1 MEKWDITWEKGREEK
16 LAEVQGTAVEQEKRQ
31 TEEGK
36 LKLSPLSPSVHKA
49 TSLMRASPLHKSTSK
64 SISVFVLRK
73 SQAAETDLDKAVC
86 PRMANLTYKVQESK
100 QDFKLL

>member
-1 MEKWDITWEKGREEK
+1 
-16 LAEVQGTAVEQEKRQ
+16 
-31 TEEGK
+31 
-36 LKLSPLSPSVHKA
+36 
-49 TSLMRASPLHKSTSK
+49 MRASPLHKSTSK